1 MPFNDRSFDM
11 VFAHGVLH
19 HIPDVKAAQHEI
31 ARVLKPDGHL
41 IAMLYAR
48 RSLNYLVAISMVRR
62 IAIIVLYAVGAQPG
76 GLVGG
81 HLANARREGLWR
93 YLKMSNFIHRNTDG
107 LENPYVK
114 VYDLATV
121 REDFPDFQIE
131 RSYQDFMHAPPL
143 PIGPFKPLAAV
154 LGWHLWVHLMRRKE
168 DAQIEHPVAA
178 A

>member
-1 MPFNDRSFDM
+1 
-11 VFAHGVLH
+11 
-19 HIPDVKAAQHEI
+19 
-31 ARVLKPDGHL
+31 
-41 IAMLYAR
+41 MLYAR

-93 YLKMSNFIHRNTDG
+93 YLKMSNFIHCNTDG

-114 VYDLATV
+114 VYDLAPV

-131 RSYQDFMHAPPL
+131 RSYQDFMHAPPP

-154 LGWHLWVHLMRRKE
+154 LGWHLWVHLVRRKE